1 MTGKVH
7 EGGDGNFISNDD
19 SENLIKQK
27 RKRYRWQ
34 KFTLERRST
43 MFNKINTIITI
54 VSLFLLIGT
63 TLSYAAEDVQKQIDE
78 IKGALPKFA
87 IPMREV
93 GDRFQNMYFAAQGGN
108 WGLAFYMSKY
118 MNGAMNP
125 AKVTKPKEYE
135 DWKSFYE
142 TTFAPVN
149 KAIMAQDI
157 KAFTKEY
164 NVVIKSCNACHQAMG
179 YGFIKVIKLREPV
192 DKGMNYFLKSKATD
206 VPK

>member
-1 MTGKVH
+1 MIFSKVDGDLNWVNNGEK
-7 EGGDGNFISNDD
+7 EGEEGFRIKNLFLKGDSIMLHNT
-19 SENLIKQK
+19 K
-27 RKRYRWQ
+27 
-34 KFTLERRST
+34 
-43 MFNKINTIITI
+43 TIITI

-63 TLSYAAEDVQKQIDE
+63 TGLYAAEDVQKQIDD

-93 GDRFQNMYFAAQGGN
+93 GDRFQNMYYAAQGGN
-108 WGLAFYMSKY
+108 WGLAAYMSKY

-125 AKVTKPKEYE
+125 AQVTKPKEYE

-142 TTFAPVN
+142 TTFAQVN

-164 NVVIKSCNACHQAMG
+164 NAVIVSCNGCHEGMG
-179 YGFIKVIKLREPV
+179 YGFIKVIKLKEPAN
-192 DKGMNYFLKSKATD
+192 KGINYLLKSKATD

>member
-1 MTGKVH
+1 MAGARVRI
-7 EGGDGNFISNDD
+7 G
-19 SENLIKQK
+19 IK
-27 RKRYRWQ
+27 
-34 KFTLERRST
+34 KFVLERRFS
-43 MFNKINTIITI
+43 MFTKSKIVIGI
-54 VSLFLLIGT
+54 VSLFLLIST
-63 TLSYAAEDVQKQIDE
+63 TFLYAAEDVQKQIDE

-93 GDRFQNMYFAAQGGN
+93 GDRFQNIYFAAQGGN

-125 AKVTKPKEYE
+125 AKVTKAKEYE

-142 TTFAPVN
+142 TTFEPVN

-164 NVVIKSCNACHQAMG
+164 NAVIKSCNACHQAMG
-179 YGFIKVIKLREPV
+179 YGFIKVVKLREPV
-192 DKGMNYFLKSKATD
+192 DKGINYFLKSKGTD